1 MTASPTDALPAALP
15 FISIVMPTRNR
26 AHLLAQALRT
36 IAAQTFSRFEVIV
49 LDDASDAATAAEY
62 PALWASLDSRF
73 ILHRLGQP
81 GGRGLGPSVTR
92 NAGIALARGEIIAF
106 CDDDDLWTSAGHL
119 TAVATVFATQPD
131 VDMYIANQTGVSS
144 RGTEIANWLPKLRG
158 AAGGGPV
165 TIDALCEAGGF
176 AHLNILSVR
185 KTRVLQAQG
194 FWERVS
200 YEEDRDF
207 FWRTLDCCQQIHF
220 NPTVIAQ
227 HNIPDAKRADNQSTQ
242 HSVVERWLLAVL
254 VCQHIATTVKHPA
267 IGALA
272 RRYEGDLLRK
282 LTTHLV
288 QAGQRSLGFAFA
300 QRALAARFSYK
311 WCGYLMLLAIK
322 SLLPRKVA

>member
-26 AHLLAQALRT
+26 AHLLTQALHA

-49 LDDASDAATAAEY
+49 LDDASDAATAADY
-62 PALWASLDSRF
+62 PTLWASLDSRF

-92 NAGIALARGEIIAF
+92 NAGIALARGEVIAF
-106 CDDDDLWTSAGHL
+106 CDDDDLWTAAGHL
-119 TAVATVFATQPD
+119 AAVAAVFATQPE
-131 VDMYIANQTGVSS
+131 VDMYIANQIGVSS
-144 RGTEIANWLPKLRG
+144 RGTDIAHWLPKLRC
-158 AAGGGPV
+158 AAGGGLV
-165 TIDALCEAGGF
+165 TVDALCSAGGF

-185 KTRVLQAQG
+185 KAPVLQAHG

-207 FWRTLDCCQQIHF
+207 FWRTLDCCRQIHF
-220 NPTVIAQ
+220 NPTIVAQ

-254 VCQHIATTVKHPA
+254 VCQHISTTVRHPA

-272 RRYEGDLLRK
+272 RRYEGDILRK
-282 LTTHLV
+282 LTTYLLH
-288 QAGQRSLGFAFA
+288 AGQRSLGFAFA
-300 QRALAARFSYK
+300 QRALAARFSFK
-311 WCGYLMLLAIK
+311 WSAYLMLLAIK
-322 SLLPRKVA
+322 SLLPQKAV